1 LNGDEHASPCQ
12 YSMTLNATDRI
23 GRYEIL
29 AEIGRGAMGIVYKA
43 HDPKIDRIV
52 AVKTIL
58 LFDLGPPDEKEY
70 RQRFYEE
77 ARTAGR
83 LSHPGIVTV
92 FDVEPSPDNGNPYIV
107 MEYVD
112 GKSLNKLLAENKGGL
127 PLGTALRLAQEVA
140 EALQFA
146 HSQGVVHRDIKPENI
161 LVTPEGRAKIADFG
175 IARLDQGHLTLPGRA
190 LGSPAY
196 MSPEQLNGD
205 NTDARSDL
213 FSLGVVLYTM
223 LTGHR
228 PFQGNSTATICF
240 KLANRDPLP
249 ISAWNLDS
257 PPELDELVG
266 RAMAKDPAQRF
277 QTGMEMAR
285 ELQRFLETHEPQG
298 QPLAGIMRIIGQ
310 EPDAIPET
318 VIAEKESH
326 SDSFRAIVPSALS
339 SQRNEKAAVALVAK
353 KPSNDRLAFLAAR
366 TSLSKSA
373 GVAAAALLVIAG
385 FAVWSKQKHSQ
396 GNELA
401 SSASATKAPDP
412 AREIVSVQPN
422 TADDSME
429 NQKGKP
435 QPSARAVAPPVASS
449 ARTVTPSVQRPLPI
463 ASRALV
469 QRNVNSSSGKAET
482 SPPEDSV
489 TVHMIHLSDLNVT
502 IEHGFQEAQ
511 ASISVDNR
519 MVYNEELR
527 GEKKRRALVFS
538 RTQGSQSGTITLLPG
553 THDIVVRVRSDTDDY
568 DATERLTQSFSP
580 GSTRMLLV
588 KCDKRK
594 KRLALSIK

>member
-1 LNGDEHASPCQ
+1 
-12 YSMTLNATDRI
+12 MTLNATDRI

-412 AREIVSVQPN
+412 SREIVSVQPN

-435 QPSARAVAPPVASS
+435 QPSARPVAPPVASS

>member
-1 LNGDEHASPCQ
+1 
-12 YSMTLNATDRI
+12 MTLNATDRI

-401 SSASATKAPDP
+401 SSASATKTPDP
-412 AREIVSVQPN
+412 SREIVSVQPN
-422 TADDSME
+422 TADDSIE

-435 QPSARAVAPPVASS
+435 QPSARPVAPPVASS
-449 ARTVTPSVQRPLPI
+449 ARTVTPSVQRPFPI